1 MRNSFIKSRPKTLV
15 SPEVKLLVFFFS
27 ITLGMLF
34 VSYTFLKVKT
44 VMYENNIQALQTKSD
59 TLKENIIDMNNE
71 IAFIEIKKQHSEGIY
86 TSNTVLKESIHN
98 LFDLVPRKIT
108 LSQADLKEDELIL
121 YGVTPS
127 KEVYE
132 FLLLA
137 PLRSIFHRSYTSY
150 YAMDNGWY
158 SFVSKNYLDRHLAVA
173 Q

>member
-1 MRNSFIKSRPKTLV
+1 MRYSFIKPRPKSLI
-15 SPEVKLLVFFFS
+15 SPEFKLLFFFFS
-27 ITLGMLF
+27 ITISMLF
-34 VSYTFLKVKT
+34 MSYTYLKIKT
-44 VMYENNIQALQTKSD
+44 IMYETSIEERLVKG
-59 TLKENIIDMNNE
+59 ENLRSSIINMHGE
-71 IAFIEIKKQHSEGIY
+71 IAFIEIEQQHSEDIY

-98 LFDLVPRKIT
+98 LFDLVPAKIT
-108 LSQADLKEDELIL
+108 LSQALLKENELEL

-150 YAMDNGWY
+150 YPMSNGWY
-158 SFVSKNYLDRHLAVA
+158 SFVSKNYLDREIST

>member
-1 MRNSFIKSRPKTLV
+1 MMYDS
-15 SPEVKLLVFFFS
+15 S
-27 ITLGMLF
+27 IQERLAKGDSLR
-34 VSYTFLKVKT
+34 S
-44 VMYENNIQALQTKSD
+44 
-59 TLKENIIDMNNE
+59 NIIKMHEE
-71 IAFIEIKKQHSEGIY
+71 IAFIEIEQQHSEDIY

-98 LFDLVPRKIT
+98 LFDLVPEKIT
-108 LSQADLKEDELIL
+108 LSQALLKENELEL

-150 YAMDNGWY
+150 YPMPNGWY
-158 SFVSKNYLDRHLAVA
+158 SFVSKNYLDREIST

>member
-1 MRNSFIKSRPKTLV
+1 MRYSFIKPRKKTII
-15 SPEVKLLVFFFS
+15 SPEFKLLFFFFS
-27 ITLGMLF
+27 ITIGMLF
-34 VSYTFLKVKT
+34 MSYSYLKVKT
-44 VMYENNIQALQTKSD
+44 LMYNNTIEERLAKGE
-59 TLKENIIDMNNE
+59 TLRVNIVSMHDE
-71 IAFIEIKKQHSEGIY
+71 IAFIEVQKQHAEGIY

-98 LFDLVPRKIT
+98 LFDLVPEKIT
-108 LSQADLKEDELIL
+108 LSQALLKENELEL

-150 YAMDNGWY
+150 YAMPNGWY
-158 SFVSKNYLDRHLAVA
+158 SFVSKNYLDREIAA

>member
-1 MRNSFIKSRPKTLV
+1 MRYSFIKPRKKTII
-15 SPEVKLLVFFFS
+15 SPEFKLLFFFFS
-27 ITLGMLF
+27 ITIGMLF
-34 VSYTFLKVKT
+34 MSYSYLKVKT
-44 VMYENNIQALQTKSD
+44 LMYNNTIEERLAKGE
-59 TLKENIIDMNNE
+59 TLRLNIVSMHDE
-71 IAFIEIKKQHSEGIY
+71 IAFIEVQKQHAEGIY

-98 LFDLVPRKIT
+98 LFDLVPEKIT
-108 LSQADLKEDELIL
+108 LSQALLKENELEL

-150 YAMDNGWY
+150 YAMPNGWY
-158 SFVSKNYLDRHLAVA
+158 SFVSKNYLDREIAA

>member
-1 MRNSFIKSRPKTLV
+1 MRYSFIKPRKKSII
-15 SPEVKLLVFFFS
+15 SPEFKLLFFFFTVT
-27 ITLGMLF
+27 IGMLLM
-34 VSYTFLKVKT
+34 SYSYLKVKT
-44 VMYENNIQALQTKSD
+44 MMYESSIEERLAKGETLRSNIVSMH
-59 TLKENIIDMNNE
+59 EE
-71 IAFIEIKKQHSEGIY
+71 IAFIEVQRRHAEGIY

-98 LFDLVPRKIT
+98 LFDLVPEKIT
-108 LSQADLKEDELIL
+108 LSQALLKENELEL

-150 YAMDNGWY
+150 YAMPNGWY
-158 SFVSKNYLDRHLAVA
+158 SFVSKNYLDREITA

>member
-1 MRNSFIKSRPKTLV
+1 MRYSFIKPRKKTLI
-15 SPEVKLLVFFFS
+15 SPEFKLLFFFFT
-27 ITLGMLF
+27 ITIGMLF
-34 VSYTFLKVKT
+34 MSYSYLKVKT
-44 VMYENNIQALQTKSD
+44 LMYETTIEERLAKGETLRTNIVSMHD
-59 TLKENIIDMNNE
+59 E
-71 IAFIEIKKQHSEGIY
+71 IAFIEVQKQHAEGVY

-98 LFDLVPRKIT
+98 LFDLVPEKIT
-108 LSQADLKEDELIL
+108 LSQAILKENELEL

-150 YAMDNGWY
+150 YAMPNGWY
-158 SFVSKNYLDRHLAVA
+158 SFVSKNYLDREIST

>member
-1 MRNSFIKSRPKTLV
+1 MRYSFIKPRQKSII
-15 SPEVKLLVFFFS
+15 SPEFKLLFFFFT
-27 ITLGMLF
+27 ITIGMLF
-34 VSYTFLKVKT
+34 MSYSYLKVKT
-44 VMYENNIQALQTKSD
+44 LMYESSIEERLAKGE
-59 TLKENIIDMNNE
+59 TLRSNIISMHDE
-71 IAFIEIKKQHSEGIY
+71 IAFIEVQKQHAEGVY

-98 LFDLVPRKIT
+98 LFDLVPEKIT
-108 LSQADLKEDELIL
+108 LSQALLKENELEL

-150 YAMDNGWY
+150 YAMPNGWY
-158 SFVSKNYLDRHLAVA
+158 SFVSKNYLDREMST